1 MMGKPLLNRTD
12 EFFDAAGAGNTARE
26 IAHQPDVWRKMAADI
41 YSRRDEITEF
51 MTRAMSVHG
60 LRIIFSGAGSSA
72 FLGESAQQ
80 LLFAES
86 DKRVEAI
93 HTTDI
98 VATPECT
105 LKDIPTLLVSYS
117 RSGESPESVCALDY
131 AAAKIQNLFN
141 LVFVCKENSS
151 VADRASKMPNTLVL
165 YMPPE
170 ACDLGFA
177 MTSSVSSMAL
187 GTWFAFG
194 GDRMKEREKA
204 ILSLADNT
212 ETELDSLDDLARE
225 ICGWDFDRIAYL
237 GSGELRGLG
246 REGAVKMLE
255 LTAGRVNAVWDTPMS
270 FRHGPKSVV
279 NDNTVTVHLLSE
291 RPGTRRYDD
300 GLLEEMI
307 RQKKGN
313 RIISVRSNSPRRTN
327 GADVDVHYS
336 VPEGI
341 DPVMASYIK
350 GLVFVQLLALEKSL
364 SLGCKTDD
372 PCSGGEINRVVQ
384 GVAIYPLYG

>member
-1 MMGKPLLNRTD
+1 MGKPLLNRTE
-12 EFFDAAGAGNTARE
+12 EFFDSAGAGNTARE
-26 IAHQPDVWRKMAADI
+26 IARQPDVWRKMAADLDLK
-41 YSRRDEITEF
+41 RGEITEF

-60 LRIIFSGAGSSA
+60 LRIVFSGAGSSA
-72 FLGESAQQ
+72 FLGESVQQ
-80 LLFAES
+80 LLFAET

-105 LKDIPTLLVSYS
+105 LKDVPTLLVSYS

-131 AAAKIQNLFN
+131 AAAKIKNLFN
-141 LVFVCKENSS
+141 LVFVCKKNSS
-151 VADRASKMPNTLVL
+151 VADRASKMPDTLVL
-165 YMPPE
+165 NMPPE

-187 GTWFAFG
+187 GTWLAFG
-194 GDRMKEREKA
+194 GDRMKEREEA
-204 ILSLADNT
+204 VLSLADST
-212 ETELDSLDDLARE
+212 EKELNALDDQARE

-255 LTAGRVNAVWDTPMS
+255 LTAGRVNAVWDAPMS

-291 RPGTRRYDD
+291 RRGTRRYDD

-313 RIISVRSNSPRRTN
+313 RIISVRSNSSQKTN
-327 GADVDVHYS
+327 GADIDVCYS
-336 VPEGI
+336 VPEGV

-364 SLGCKTDD
+364 FLGSKTDD
-372 PCSGGEINRVVQ
+372 PCAGGEVNRVVR
-384 GVAIYPLYG
+384 GVAIYPLDE

>member
-1 MMGKPLLNRTD
+1 
-12 EFFDAAGAGNTARE
+12 
-26 IAHQPDVWRKMAADI
+26 
-41 YSRRDEITEF
+41 
-51 MTRAMSVHG
+51 MSVHG
-60 LRIIFSGAGSSA
+60 LRIVFSGAGSSA
-72 FLGESAQQ
+72 FLGESVQQ
-80 LLFAES
+80 LLFAET
-86 DKRVEAI
+86 DKCVEAI

-105 LKDIPTLLVSYS
+105 LKDVPTLLVSYS

-131 AAAKIQNLFN
+131 AAAKIKNLFN
-141 LVFVCKENSS
+141 LVFVCKKNSS
-151 VADRASKMPNTLVL
+151 VADRASKMPDTLVL
-165 YMPPE
+165 NMPPE
-170 ACDLGFA
+170 TCDLGFA

-187 GTWFAFG
+187 GTWLAFG
-194 GDRMKEREKA
+194 GDRMKEREEA
-204 ILSLADNT
+204 VLSLADST
-212 ETELDSLDDLARE
+212 EKELNALDDQARE

-255 LTAGRVNAVWDTPMS
+255 LTAGRVNAVWDAPMS

-291 RPGTRRYDD
+291 RRGTRRYDD

-313 RIISVRSNSPRRTN
+313 RIISVRSNSSRKTN
-327 GADVDVHYS
+327 GADIDVCYS
-336 VPEGI
+336 VPEGV

-364 SLGCKTDD
+364 FLGSKTDD
-372 PCSGGEINRVVQ
+372 PCAGGEVNRVVR
-384 GVAIYPLYG
+384 GVAIYPLDE